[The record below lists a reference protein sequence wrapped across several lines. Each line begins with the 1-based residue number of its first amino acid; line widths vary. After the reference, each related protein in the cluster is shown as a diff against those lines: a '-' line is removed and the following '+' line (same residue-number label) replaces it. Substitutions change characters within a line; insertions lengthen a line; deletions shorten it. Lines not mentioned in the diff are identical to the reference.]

1 LAEAAAQQ
9 PVPTQ
14 VNLKSPADFRLLGK
28 PLRRLDTPQKV
39 DGAMQFGIDIRVPG
53 MMVACIA
60 ACPTNGGRV
69 ASVDDAAARAI
80 TGVKDVVRLED
91 GIAVI
96 GEHFWAAKSG
106 VDALKIVWDR
116 GPNANFSTS
125 RLFSE
130 LEQTSRSGKPI
141 LARQVGD
148 VNQSGKA
155 IEAIYQLPMWPTR
168 RWSR

>member
-1 LAEAAAQQ
+1 M
-9 PVPTQ
+9 
-14 VNLKSPADFRLLGK
+14 
-28 PLRRLDTPQKV
+28 RRLDTPQKV
-39 DGAMQFGIDIRVPG
+39 DGATQFGIDIRVPG

-80 TGVKDVVRLED
+80 SGVKDVIRLDD
-91 GIAVI
+91 GVAVI
-96 GEHFWAAKSG
+96 GEHFWAAQSG

-130 LEQTSRSGKPI
+130 LAETSRSGKPI
-141 LARQVGD
+141 VARQVGD
-148 VNQSGKA
+148 VNQSGKS
-155 IEAIYQLPMWPTR
+155 IEAIYQLPMLAHAPMEPLNAVVHVR
-168 RWSR
+168 PDAC